1 MFSYIDTHVA
11 RWLVDGDIGKL
22 TLAAKEHIEK
32 TDLLISPIVYLELQY
47 LFEIRRVATP
57 AQEAYQYLHE
67 TIGLSIC
74 QFPLHAAIACA
85 AKESWTR
92 DVFDRLIVS
101 YAKAN
106 GEAPLITADELIQT
120 NYKQAIW

>member
-1 MFSYIDTHVA
+1 M
-11 RWLVDGDIGKL
+11 

-47 LFEIRRVATP
+47 LFEIKRVASP
-57 AQEAYQYLHE
+57 ALEAYQYLHE

-106 GEAPLITADELIQT
+106 GEAPLITADGLIQT
-120 NYKQAIW
+120 NYKRAMW

>member
-1 MFSYIDTHVA
+1 VISYIDTHVA
-11 RWLVDGDIGKL
+11 RWLMDGNIGKL

-47 LFEIRRVATP
+47 LFEIKRVASP
-57 AQEAYQYLHE
+57 AQEVYKYLHE
-67 TIGLSIC
+67 TIGLTVC
-74 QFPLHAAIACA
+74 QFPLHTVIACA
-85 AKESWTR
+85 AAENWTR

-106 GEAPLITADELIQT
+106 GEAALITADELIRKH
-120 NYKQAIW
+120 YSRAIW